1 VTSSAPLPQPS
12 GSIPPDSHQ
21 IVDDVGVL
29 SIHVPPTWTD
39 RNTSTF
45 TGGGLT
51 EAPYISATPDSDL
64 FFPDEGEA
72 DTWSV
77 PGVYYVGLPYSA
89 DVDAVMDDR
98 GELRGCTPQ
107 GAQPY
112 SDGVFTGLI
121 QELTSCGG
129 TATRIV
135 SIVANPADNSLTVLL
150 VLQLTGAADDAS
162 IYDGVLSSFNLIG
175 PAAAGGATTTVA

>member
-1 VTSSAPLPQPS
+1 M
-12 GSIPPDSHQ
+12 
-21 IVDDVGVL
+21 
-29 SIHVPPTWTD
+29 
-39 RNTSTF
+39 
-45 TGGGLT
+45 
-51 EAPYISATPDSDL
+51 
-64 FFPDEGEA
+64 
-72 DTWSV
+72 
-77 PGVYYVGLPYSA
+77 YYVGLPYSA
-89 DVDAVMDDR
+89 DVEAVMDDR

-135 SIVANPADNSLTVLL
+135 SIVANPADNSITVLL
-150 VLQLTGAADDAS
+150 VLQLTGAADDAA